1 MLSNLFLIIVSVVG
15 FLISLYFTLVYYQ
28 RIPANYYL
36 LPRFCRMEESTCQSI
51 LSTREA
57 RLFGAPNFLY
67 GILYYALVFLDTLLE
82 SSDGGSLTVVPLT
95 ALSFSVVLLSIYLG
109 YALLFKLKTAC
120 PLCFMSHGIN
130 GIISILLLLKLL

>member
-1 MLSNLFLIIVSVVG
+1 MLSNFFLIVLSVAG

-36 LPRFCRMEESTCQSI
+36 VPRFCRMEESTCQSI

-67 GILYYALVFLDTLLE
+67 GILYYAVVFLGTLLE
-82 SSDGGSLTVVPLT
+82 SYDGGSLTVLMLT
-95 ALSFSVVLLSIYLG
+95 ALSISAVLVSIYLG
-109 YALLFKLKTAC
+109 HALLFKLKTAC

-130 GIISILLLLKLL
+130 GVISILFLLKSF